1 MEQAKGAAML
11 KGFIIRFL
19 IRRKR
24 AKSPAAELITFREA
38 KNVLILLQA
47 RDLDEFMAA
56 LPNEI
61 QSSHTEKKIGLAVFY
76 PDRSQ
81 NPKPEI
87 QDRFVHLPV
96 SRTDFNLMGFPRK
109 SLRKRMEGFQADLI
123 LSLDTEHEKHLLLAS
138 AFNHKAF
145 RVGPGKA
152 DPLSGFD
159 LSLYSN
165 GDSRPAMLFAQQCN
179 YLISLNGNT
188 NES

>member
-19 IRRKR
+19 IRQKR
-24 AKSPAAELITFREA
+24 AKSPAADIITFRQA

-47 RDLDEFMAA
+47 RDLDEFITA
-56 LPNEI
+56 LPPEI
-61 QSSHTEKKIGLAVFY
+61 QTSQTDKKIGFAVFY
-76 PDRSQ
+76 PDNRQ
-81 NPKPEI
+81 KHKPNI
-87 QDRFVHLPV
+87 QDRFIHLPV
-96 SRTDFNLMGFPRK
+96 SRADFNLIGLPRK
-109 SLRKRMEGFQADLI
+109 SLRKRMEDFQADLV
-123 LSLDTEHEKHLLLAS
+123 LSLDAEHEKHLILAS
-138 AFNHKAF
+138 TLNHKAF

-165 GDSRPAMLFAQQCN
+165 GDNHPATLFAQQCK